1 MGDKCTQHTNLYIWL
16 RDPVGTIYIRV
27 REPVGTMGSAECAPK
42 PWCLAA
48 PPRLLRETQPPAPEH
63 VVLCGNVR
71 GCVVLCGNVRLVP
84 AEQSRVAHWLLLG
97 AAGQRSNPSVCC
109 RLPGAVFHLSTP
121 VRPSALVKPKP
132 SSEFT
137 NVTIVE
143 SSIPS
148 ASCKV

>member
-1 MGDKCTQHTNLYIWL
+1 M
-16 RDPVGTIYIRV
+16 GTIYIRV

-84 AEQSRVAHWLLLG
+84 AEQSGALAPFRGCGPKKQSISLLPT
-97 AAGQRSNPSVCC
+97 ARRSFSFIDSCP
-109 RLPGAVFHLSTP
+109 PI
-121 VRPSALVKPKP
+121 LVPKP
-132 SSEFT
+132 SPEFT

-148 ASCKV
+148 AAKYDRSKESCIKRQKL